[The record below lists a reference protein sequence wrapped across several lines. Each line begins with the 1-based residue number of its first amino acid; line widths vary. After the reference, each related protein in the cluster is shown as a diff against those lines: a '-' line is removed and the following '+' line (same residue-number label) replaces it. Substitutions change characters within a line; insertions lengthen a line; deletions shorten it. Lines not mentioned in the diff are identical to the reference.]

1 VPRSLRRLIEWN
13 AVDKCLLGALIVL
26 PFVVWY
32 TAIARY
38 LLTHPASAPYVDTSF
53 LPFVLR
59 VDAVLIAGWFAIIVA
74 ALVMRR
80 RWPNSRPLVHVTAQ
94 FLAVQA
100 VFASYVAGHH
110 TSPLMG
116 TTLLAAATFGL
127 LLFDQSHALWGIV
140 TFVLAV
146 VATTAAEQ
154 LGWIPYA
161 PALAAAPFAD
171 HRLAGSWLVGAGA
184 INFFGLL
191 ATIAIIY
198 FTIARSQEHERELA
212 RTGEQLTRAMDLIS
226 RYVAAQV
233 AEQIRIGNYGAVD
246 RHERR
251 KLTIFFSDIKGFTDI
266 ADVIE
271 PEDLSRILNEYL
283 SEMSEIADRHGG
295 TIDKFVGDAVMVFFG
310 APLATNDQE
319 HAVRTVHMAM
329 DMQKRVAALR
339 RQWAGE
345 GFDETFHVRMGINTG
360 VASVGNFGSK
370 GRMDYTAI
378 GRQVNLAARLQAN
391 ADADKI
397 LIGHSTWV
405 LVRHAIDCIPKGEI
419 EVKGLRQPVRAYEVV
434 LAADPPRAP

>member
-1 VPRSLRRLIEWN
+1 V
-13 AVDKCLLGALIVL
+13 A
-26 PFVVWY
+26 WY
-32 TAIARY
+32 TAIAGF
-38 LLTHPASAPYVDTSF
+38 LLANPSWAPYVERSF

-59 VDAVLIAGWFAIIVA
+59 VDTALIAGWLAVVA
-74 ALVMRR
+74 AAVVVRWRR
-80 RWPNSRPLVHVTAQ
+80 SSGRLLAHVTGQ

-116 TTLLAAATFGL
+116 ILLLAAATFGL
-127 LLFDQSHALWGIV
+127 LMFEPSYALWSIA
-140 TFVLAV
+140 TFVLGV

-171 HRLAGSWLVGAGA
+171 RHLAGSWLVGAGA
-184 INFFGLL
+184 INFMGLL
-191 ATIAIIY
+191 ATLAVVY
-198 FTIARSQEHERELA
+198 FTIARGHERERELVRTGDQLA
-212 RTGEQLTRAMDLIS
+212 RAMELIS

-233 AEQIRIGNYGAVD
+233 AEQIRLGNYGAVE

-251 KLTIFFSDIKGFTDI
+251 KLTIFFSDIRGFTDI
-266 ADVIE
+266 ADTIE

-283 SEMSEIADRHGG
+283 SEMSDIADRHGG

-310 APLATNDQE
+310 APLATTDQE
-319 HAVRTVHMAM
+319 DALRAVRMAI
-329 DMQKRVAALR
+329 DMQECTATLR
-339 RQWAGE
+339 RRWAEE
-345 GFDETFHVRMGINTG
+345 GFDDTFHVRMGINTG

-391 ADADKI
+391 ADPDRI

-405 LVRHAIDCIPKGEI
+405 LVRDAVNCIAKGDI
-419 EVKGLRQPVRAYEVV
+419 QVKGLRQPVRAYEVV
-434 LAADPPRAP
+434 APPIERVS